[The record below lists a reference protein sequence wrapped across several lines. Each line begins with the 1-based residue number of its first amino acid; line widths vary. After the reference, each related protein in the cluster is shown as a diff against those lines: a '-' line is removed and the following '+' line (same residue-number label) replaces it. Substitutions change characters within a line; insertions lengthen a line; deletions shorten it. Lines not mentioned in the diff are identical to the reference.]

1 MPKISFIIASIDRDR
16 QLEECISSIE
26 KAHEYSPGIAIE
38 ILVIIQKVKGKKDI
52 RVCYPEI
59 TRFYYTDKI
68 GLSAAR
74 NFAIDKSAGEYLVFL
89 DDDAGISKNFI
100 NVLSEKI
107 TKYGK
112 IGIFCGRLIDPVR
125 KIPFS
130 VIFSD
135 KRLKKLRRFEY
146 QYFMGSAHVLS
157 RSVIERIGYYD
168 ERFGAGAKYYGS
180 EETDVFFRS
189 KAAGEEIVYLPDLV
203 FFHPVLFP
211 PPDYSYKYS
220 YAFGAMLMKNWIS
233 NKTYFF
239 VYCGI
244 FLRTIFS
251 SLLRILQKMFLV
263 GRKKKERREIYRH
276 YLILKGILSGVV
288 DFIRFEL

>member
-16 QLEECISSIE
+16 QLEECVCSIE
-26 KAHEYSPGIAIE
+26 KAHEYSPDITIE
-38 ILVIIQKVKGKKDI
+38 ILVVIQKVNKKKDI
-52 RVCYPEI
+52 RIRYPEI
-59 TRFYYTDKI
+59 TDFYYTDKI

-89 DDDAGISKNFI
+89 DDDAGISENFI
-100 NVLSEKI
+100 NVLSGKI
-107 TKYGK
+107 TKYSR
-112 IGIFCGRLIDPVR
+112 IGAFCGRLIDPVL

-135 KRLKKLRRFEY
+135 KRFKKLRRFEY

-180 EETDVFFRS
+180 EETDIFFRS
-189 KAAGEEIVYLPDLV
+189 KAAGEQIVYLPDLV

-233 NKTYFF
+233 DKTCFF
-239 VYCGI
+239 VYCAI

-251 SLLRILQKMFLV
+251 SLLRIFQKMFLM
-263 GRKKKERREIYRH
+263 GWRKEERREAYRH
-276 YLILKGILSGVV
+276 YLILRGILSGVV
-288 DFIRFEL
+288 NFIRFEL